1 MLDRAGV
8 EKIPRLLHGL
18 NRTAWDLI
26 DAAVK
31 RGYDTRI
38 GFEDTLMLPN
48 GAQAASNAAL
58 ATEAVKRAGRSRTA
72 S

>member
-1 MLDRAGV
+1 VLDRAGV
-8 EKIPRLLHGL
+8 KIPRLLHGL
-18 NRTAWDLI
+18 NGTAWDLI

-38 GFEDTLMLPN
+38 GFEDTLLLPN
-48 GAQAASNAAL
+48 GAQAASNVAL
-58 ATEAVKRAGRSRTA
+58 VTEAVKRAGRSRTA